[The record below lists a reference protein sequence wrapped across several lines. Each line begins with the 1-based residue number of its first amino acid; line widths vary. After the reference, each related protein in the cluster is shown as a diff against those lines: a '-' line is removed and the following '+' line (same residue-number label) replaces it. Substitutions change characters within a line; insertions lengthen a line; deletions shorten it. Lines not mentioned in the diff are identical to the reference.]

1 VYERR
6 RASISKECCY
16 NLNNR
21 DNAKP
26 AQNWIQTIT
35 HWKTTLYDL
44 GHMAVMEAPSH
55 EEPQMLSRMSSDDS
69 STAVGSTRD
78 RLDIA
83 GDSNPNVNRASMQST
98 RSLDDMVSLP
108 REILVIGVISLAQ
121 FTTQVGL
128 GQVLSILHIIAAD
141 FGVTEPGIKAWL
153 IAGYSLTVGTFIL
166 VSGRLGDVFGY
177 KKMLVIGYIWYAF
190 WSMVAGLSVYS
201 NYVLFIWARV
211 LQGIGPSILLPNGL
225 ALLGVLYSP
234 GRRKNM
240 AFAVFGGVA
249 PGGSVIGSTF
259 GGICALA
266 WWPWTFWSSA
276 IVLAIIAAVAAWA
289 VPDPPRK
296 VDISEKSHFEV
307 LKMCDPL
314 GALAGV
320 TGLVLFNFAWNQA
333 PIDGWNAPHVIV
345 TLILGLLVIGGFFYI
360 ELHVSSNPLIPFD
373 ALNGDTAFV
382 LGIMACGWG
391 AFGIWVYYLWQQL
404 EVLRGASP
412 LLASAYLTP
421 LILSGVVAALTTGFL
436 FSYIR
441 PPWVMM
447 MAMIAFLTS
456 SILVATSAPK
466 QTYWAQIF
474 VTCIVAPFGMDLSFP
489 AASLILSNS
498 VSREHQGV
506 AASLINTV
514 VNYSISLGL
523 GFAGTVEVNVT
534 KGDGSFG
541 DTLHGYRSGFY
552 MGIGLAGLGIFLSF
566 VFVLKSYWKDHTD
579 ARARALEEKSG
590 LPGA

>member
-16 NLNNR
+16 NFNNR

>member
-1 VYERR
+1 MAATMK
-6 RASISKECCY
+6 ASS
-16 NLNNR
+16 
-21 DNAKP
+21 
-26 AQNWIQTIT
+26 Q
-35 HWKTTLYDL
+35 
-44 GHMAVMEAPSH
+44 
-55 EEPQMLSRMSSDDS
+55 EEPHMLTRMSSDA

-78 RLDIA
+78 GPEDNYA
-83 GDSNPNVNRASMQST
+83 GDSDLDANNRASMQST
-98 RSLDDMVSLP
+98 KSLNQMVSLP
-108 REILVIGVISLAQ
+108 REILVVGIISLAQ

-225 ALLGVLYSP
+225 ALLGVLYQP

-240 AFAVFGGVA
+240 AFSVFGGVA

-259 GGICALA
+259 GGIFALA
-266 WWPWTFWSSA
+266 WWPWTFWSFA
-276 IVLAIIAAVAAWA
+276 IVLAIIAGVAAWA

-296 VDISEKSHFEV
+296 VDIGEKSTFEV
-307 LKMCDPL
+307 LKMCDPF

-345 TLILGLLVIGGFFYI
+345 TLVLGLLVIGGFFYI

-391 AFGIWVYYLWQQL
+391 SFGIWVYYLWQQL

-421 LILSGVVAALTTGFL
+421 LILSGIVAALTVGFL
-436 FSYIR
+436 FSHVR

-447 MAMIAFLTS
+447 MAMLAFLTS
-456 SILVATSAPK
+456 SVLVATSPPK

-474 VTCIVAPFGMDLSFP
+474 VTCIVAPFGIDLSFA
-489 AASLILSNS
+489 AASLILSNA

-506 AASLINTV
+506 AASLINTI

-534 KGDGSFG
+534 RGDGTFD
-541 DTLHGYRSGFY
+541 DTLHGYRSAY
-552 MGIGLAGLGIFLSF
+552 HMGIGLAGLGIFLSF
-566 VFVLKSYWKDHTD
+566 VFVLKSYWKDHKD
-579 ARARALEEKSG
+579 ARARAFEEKGG